1 MNYTSQDHPGDYDEK
16 AASAAGQRSVA
27 LSNKLSG
34 VLSVSYADSEIRDA
48 LHLLDLKNVQN
59 TPDLR
64 RSIRFDLQKD
74 VIECNSSIVQEFGQ
88 VAEVGWLQECTRP
101 LWLRLLAIKTC

>member
-1 MNYTSQDHPGDYDEK
+1 MDYTSQDDPGDYDGK
-16 AASAAGQRSVA
+16 AASVAGQRSVA

-48 LHLLDLKNVQN
+48 LHLLDSKNVQN

-88 VAEVGWLQECTRP
+88 VAEVGWLQECT
-101 LWLRLLAIKTC
+101 